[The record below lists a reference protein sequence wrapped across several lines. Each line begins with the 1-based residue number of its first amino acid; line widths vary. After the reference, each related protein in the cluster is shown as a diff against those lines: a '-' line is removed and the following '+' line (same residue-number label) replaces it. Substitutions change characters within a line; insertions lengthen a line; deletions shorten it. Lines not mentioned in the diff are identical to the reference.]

1 MVVYDF
7 KAKLSTV
14 GVVKQVL
21 GSNTYY
27 VDCGQGFLRH
37 VSGDALSKSV
47 LDIEDSSSDPKL
59 TAQNDSSQLV
69 QEDPQDPQDSDDT
82 LVSDSSDD
90 EDYFGQD
97 VAPLAV
103 PRRRRRMR
111 QQDLGPMRPT
121 RLRPRN

>member
-1 MVVYDF
+1 M
-7 KAKLSTV
+7 
-14 GVVKQVL
+14 KQVL

-47 LDIEDSSSDPKL
+47 LDIEDPTSDPKL
-59 TAQNDSSQLV
+59 TAKNDTSQLV
-69 QEDPQDPQDSDDT
+69 QEDPQDHQDSDDT

-90 EDYFGQD
+90 EDYFGHD

-103 PRRRRRMR
+103 PRRQRRMR
-111 QQDLGPMRPT
+111 QQDLGPVRPT
-121 RLRPRN
+121 RLRPRR